1 MFIVHN
7 FNKMKPVNIIEKFS
21 LINDYWNPRIIA
33 ELNGQSVKLAKVKGE
48 FVWHDHK
55 DEDELFYVVKGRLRI
70 EFRDHIEEVNEGEML
85 VVKRGEEHRPIAE
98 DEVWIMLFEPMET
111 KHTGDVRTDYTV
123 DDFERI

>member
-1 MFIVHN
+1 
-7 FNKMKPVNIIEKFS
+7 MKPVNIIEKFS

-33 ELNGQSVKLAKVKGE
+33 ELNGQNVKLAKVKGE

-55 DEDELFYVVKGRLRI
+55 DEDELFYVVKGQLRI
-70 EFRDHIEEVNEGEML
+70 EFRDHTEEVNEGEML

-98 DEVWIMLFEPMET
+98 EEVWIMLFEPMET
-111 KHTGDVRTDYTV
+111 KHTGDIRTDYTV